1 MLTKQM
7 NRLILERV
15 LCIND
20 NQMLI
25 EKKKK
30 LKLRILINKRINS
43 YISIYLLDEWH
54 VVVIADSPAITS
66 EKYLTLIG
74 RK

>member
-15 LCIND
+15 LCMND

-25 EKKKK
+25 EKKK

-54 VVVIADSPAITS
+54 VVVIADSPAITFA
-66 EKYLTLIG
+66 KYLTLIG